1 MDQAEAKNFELQEK
15 IRGLKEVFHDQVKL
29 INHSK
34 VETSN
39 LTESSLSRVDGQ
51 VAEPN
56 HQSCSERDQIVHQTT
71 LQSDDFLARL
81 LKQGLDLK
89 LEQIQWLVN
98 ERIPI
103 LEEWMGKKINEH
115 LGFYGELQGKAKLCI
130 KYIDEAAEFGW
141 D

>member
-1 MDQAEAKNFELQEK
+1 MDQAEAKNFELKEQ
-15 IRGLKEVFHDQVKL
+15 IRGLKEMFLDQVKL
-29 INHSK
+29 DNLSK

-39 LTESSLSRVDGQ
+39 LTESSLFRVDGQ

-56 HQSCSERDQIVHQTT
+56 HQSCSERGQIVHQTT

-89 LEQIQWLVN
+89 LEQIQWLFN

-103 LEEWMGKKINEH
+103 LEQWMGKKINEH
-115 LGFYGELQGKAKLCI
+115 LGFNGELEGQGKLCI